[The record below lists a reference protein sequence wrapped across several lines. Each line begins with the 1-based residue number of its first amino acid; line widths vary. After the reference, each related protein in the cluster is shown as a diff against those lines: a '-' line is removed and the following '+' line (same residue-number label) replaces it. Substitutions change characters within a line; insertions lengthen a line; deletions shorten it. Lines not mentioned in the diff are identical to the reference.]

1 MTSELALRKKSVH
14 SCEGKDGTHNIR
26 AKTGNIPE
34 IKILPV
40 NDCAPW
46 IFSRFSANPMISQD
60 TGGRGTLGDEKEIP
74 VPRYIGPRTFPRFEK
89 TFTADFHSLP

>member
-1 MTSELALRKKSVH
+1 VTSELALRKKSVH

-40 NDCAPW
+40 NDCSSLDFSE
-46 IFSRFSANPMISQD
+46 FSR
-60 TGGRGTLGDEKEIP
+60 
-74 VPRYIGPRTFPRFEK
+74 
-89 TFTADFHSLP
+89 